1 MKKKKG
7 VISDSNQN
15 CRVNYAEDKGLTIGS
30 WQAEATND
38 PKEHD
43 FSGSRVKGV
52 LGMGGGRMEDEEMD
66 TAAIDSEILHNG
78 GERKSVKAGE

>member
-1 MKKKKG
+1 MTPTKTDES
-7 VISDSNQN
+7 IML
-15 CRVNYAEDKGLTIGS
+15 RTKGLTIGS

-38 PKEHD
+38 PEEHD